1 MRKYMTAYG
10 THEYYENLNILEK
23 SAYEVGMIDEFVK
36 FTNDDLK
43 DSEYF
48 IRNQHI
54 MARPFDRNIIDTYGK
69 IRNAQY
75 WIWKPYIILETM
87 KRCDEG
93 DIVFYVDGGMKVI
106 ADLSTLYEIT
116 KTNKGNRMFF
126 SASQRYAQHLQSEY
140 TKRDCFVLMGL
151 DEPKYWNTRM
161 GNSALSVWMK
171 TQENIDYIT
180 EWMTYM
186 TDPRVVTDD
195 ANTCG
200 LPNLPGHIEHR
211 FDQSVLTLLNLKY
224 GDELYRDPSQYSV
237 NEYFPNSPYGQLFQ
251 QHNVHLF
258 A

>member
-1 MRKYMTAYG
+1 MTAYG
-10 THEYYENLNILEK
+10 TEGYYDNLDILGK
-23 SAYEVGMIDEFVK
+23 SAIEVGGVDKFVK
-36 FTNDDLK
+36 YTNDDLK

-48 IRNQHI
+48 IRNSHI
-54 MARPFDRNIIDTYGK
+54 ISRPFDKNVVDTYGK

-87 KRCDEG
+87 KQCDEG

-106 ADLSTLYEIT
+106 DNLDPLYEIT
-116 KTNKGNRMFF
+116 RTNENNRMFF
-126 SASQRYAQHLQSEY
+126 SASQRYDRHLQLEY

-151 DEPKYWNTRM
+151 DDPKYWNARM

-171 TQENIDYIT
+171 TAKNIEMIT
-180 EWMTYM
+180 EWQTYM
-186 TDPRVVTDD
+186 TDARVVTDD

-211 FDQSVLTLLNLKY
+211 FDQSVMTLLVLKY
-224 GDELYRDPSQYSV
+224 GDELYRDPGQYSV
-237 NEYFPNSPYGQLFQ
+237 NENFTNSPYGQLLQ